1 MLSMLISPIVNPVLP
16 YWLRIRY
23 KLYMLV
29 ARLRKQALIEKY
41 KHMALQKMWLAEP
54 WLLVEDEDEGEQAT
68 KEDSSAQRV
77 ESQPV

>member
-1 MLSMLISPIVNPVLP
+1 
-16 YWLRIRY
+16 
-23 KLYMLV
+23 MLV